1 MFTTILLVAKEW
13 LGQENKSRGVMLDA
27 SSPLDNPLYKVR
39 DCATIFIFLF
49 ADIKDVVNAL
59 DEIEPIDDTLIPTD
73 AFIREFIG
81 GSSLSY

>member
-1 MFTTILLVAKEW
+1 
-13 LGQENKSRGVMLDA
+13 
-27 SSPLDNPLYKVR
+27 VR

-49 ADIKDVVNAL
+49 ADIKDIVNAL